1 MATKIAVYGTLR
13 AGEANARLMKR
24 AKFVANARTPQR
36 YTMRS
41 MGGFPCV
48 SKNGA
53 SSIAVE
59 LYEVDDETLG
69 RLDDLEGHPNWYERE
84 IVDTTEG
91 PAWMYLM
98 PSDQRY
104 EQLPVIKSGDW
115 SMRHE
120 S

>member
-69 RLDDLEGHPNWYERE
+69 RLDDLEE